1 MNPYSTTYNEDEDI
15 LLIRKA
21 FEGASEALNQLVN
34 RHQQFIYNVALKFV
48 KDDDDAADLTQEV
61 LIKMVTKLGQFE
73 GKSSFRTWLY
83 RMVANH
89 FLNSQKMKK
98 EASFVS
104 FEEYGEYLDKV
115 YDKEEMTLEEQHLRE
130 KEIIWTRNK
139 CMTGALLC
147 LDQQQ
152 RMVFILGAIFNL
164 KSPIAAEILDM
175 TPENFRKQ
183 LSRAKTDLFNFMQN
197 KCGLINPDNPCRC
210 YKKTKGFIKEGIVS
224 AETVQFYSEVTTSIE
239 SVAEHKTYEMD
250 QLIEGRYLYLFTNQ
264 PYERRRDSEERSR
277 TILADPAVRQ
287 LFQLS

>member
-1 MNPYSTTYNEDEDI
+1 
-15 LLIRKA
+15 
-21 FEGASEALNQLVN
+21 
-34 RHQQFIYNVALKFV
+34 
-48 KDDDDAADLTQEV
+48 
-61 LIKMVTKLGQFE
+61 
-73 GKSSFRTWLY
+73 
-83 RMVANH
+83 
-89 FLNSQKMKK
+89 
-98 EASFVS
+98 
-104 FEEYGEYLDKV
+104 
-115 YDKEEMTLEEQHLRE
+115 
-130 KEIIWTRNK
+130 
-139 CMTGALLC
+139 MTGALLC